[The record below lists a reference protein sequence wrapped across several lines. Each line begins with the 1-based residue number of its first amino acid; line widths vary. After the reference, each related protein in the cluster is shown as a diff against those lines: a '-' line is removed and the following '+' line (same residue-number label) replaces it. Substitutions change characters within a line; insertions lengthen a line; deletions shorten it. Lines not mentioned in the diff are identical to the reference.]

1 MDLCEADLHT
11 PHHLQDVRLLGL
23 FRDITLH
30 RGQVQSARVLV
41 QGSPGGPHDTRR
53 YHVHS
58 RHGISG
64 CQYTVKKCKIS
75 FTLLTSILPFATILI
90 DMRLT

>member
-1 MDLCEADLHT
+1 VRGRP

-53 YHVHS
+53 YHVQWRARNFAHIG
-58 RHGISG
+58 HFTGIILL
-64 CQYTVKKCKIS
+64 KCDTGDS
-75 FTLLTSILPFATILI
+75 FVPV
-90 DMRLT
+90 